1 VVAVTTVTAM
11 VTKALQGIA
20 IVITTLKT
28 RMVVVDVVTVVAV
41 TAAVITTNTSYL
53 VV

>member
-1 VVAVTTVTAM
+1 M

-41 TAAVITTNTSYL
+41 AVTAAVITTNTSYL